1 MLPLSFIR
9 EHEALVRERLG
20 TRYTDIPLNKLL
32 KLDDR
37 RRELLS
43 DVEQLRAKRNELSK
57 SIGKASDSDRTQ
69 LINKTREISDALT
82 NSEPELAHV
91 ETQIG
96 SLLLEIPMLPDAS
109 VPVGDAQHPGT
120 VHFTSTIEPAI
131 EADRPDHVEIAESLG
146 ILDFARSAR
155 ISGSGFWMFMG
166 AGAQLQRALIN
177 WLISVQTQTHGYREL
192 YLPALVTDTA
202 MTNAGKL
209 PKFAGDSYRID
220 DSQLWLSPTAEVAL
234 AEFHAGET
242 FDAENIPARY
252 VAYSPAFRREAG
264 AAGTETRGLKRV
276 HQFDK
281 IEIFQITAPENSYAA
296 LEEMRSHAETAIRAL
311 ELPYRV
317 REVATGD
324 LGFSAAKQYD
334 LEVWSPGAA
343 DWLEVSSI
351 SNCEAFQTRRAG
363 VRLRRPENR
372 KTEYAHSL
380 NGTALGLPR
389 TFIALLE
396 TGFQKDGTVRIPE
409 VLRPYLN
416 GQSVLKPEA
425 RWL

>member
-9 EHEALVRERLG
+9 ENKALVQERLG
-20 TRYTDIPLNKLL
+20 TRSTDIPLNQLL
-32 KLDDR
+32 ELDDR
-37 RRELLS
+37 RRVLLS
-43 DVEQLRAKRNELSK
+43 DVEQLRAKRNDLSK
-57 SIGKASDSDRTQ
+57 NIGKSSDSKRAQ
-69 LINKTREISDALT
+69 LINKTREVSDELKR
-82 NSEPELAHV
+82 SEPELAEV
-91 ETQIG
+91 EARIG
-96 SLLLEIPMLPDAS
+96 SLLLEIPMLPDPS
-109 VPVGDAQHPGT
+109 VPIGNAQHPGT
-120 VHFTSTIEPAI
+120 VHFTSTAEPTIEQ
-131 EADRPDHVEIAESLG
+131 DRPNHVEIAESLG
-146 ILDFARSAR
+146 ILDFARSSR

-166 AGAQLQRALIN
+166 VGAQLQRALIS
-177 WLISVQTQTHGYREL
+177 WLISIQTQTHGYREL
-192 YLPALVTDTA
+192 YLPALVTGTA

-220 DSQLWLSPTAEVAL
+220 NSQLWLSPTAEVAL
-234 AEFHAGET
+234 SEFHAGET
-242 FDAENIPARY
+242 LDANNVPARY

-264 AAGTETRGLKRV
+264 SAGTETRGLRRV

-281 IEIFQITAPENSYAA
+281 VELFQITAPEKSYAA
-296 LEEMRSHAETAIRAL
+296 LEEMRSHAETALKGL

-363 VRLRRPENR
+363 IRLRKPENR

-409 VLRPYLN
+409 VLQPYLDN
-416 GQSVLKPEA
+416 QRILKPED

>member
-1 MLPLSFIR
+1 MIPLSFIR
-9 EHEALVRERLG
+9 ENEALVRERLG
-20 TRYTDIPLNKLL
+20 TRSTDIPLNKLL
-32 KLDDR
+32 RLDDR

-57 SIGKASDSDRTQ
+57 SIGTASDSDRTQ
-69 LINKTREISDALT
+69 LINKTRDISDALT
-82 NSEPELAHV
+82 RSEPELTHV

-96 SLLLEIPMLPDAS
+96 SLLLEIPMLPDVS
-109 VPVGDAQHPGT
+109 VPIGDAQHPGT
-120 VHFTSTIEPAI
+120 VHFTSTTEPKR
-131 EADRPDHVEIAESLG
+131 EPDRPDHVEIAESLG

-166 AGAQLQRALIN
+166 AGAQLQRALIS
-177 WLISVQTQTHGYREL
+177 WLISFQTQTPGYREL

-220 DSQLWLSPTAEVAL
+220 NSQLWLSPTAEVAL
-234 AEFHAGET
+234 SEFHAGET
-242 FDAENIPARY
+242 FEAENLPAKY

-264 AAGTETRGLKRV
+264 AAGTETRGLRRV

-296 LEEMRSHAETAIRAL
+296 LEEMRSHAETAIRGL
-311 ELPYRV
+311 DLPYRV

-324 LGFSAAKQYD
+324 LGFAAAKQYD

-363 VRLRRPENR
+363 IRLRRPENR

-409 VLRPYLN
+409 VLQPYLN
-416 GQSVLKPEA
+416 DQSVLKPED